1 MIKFNSCLR
10 CASFPGSIGFPTQR
24 LNETNNFV
32 ASVVIEN
39 HKQEKICPRTCR
51 RKGHEEDW
59 IYC

>member
-1 MIKFNSCLR
+1 MTFISCLR

-24 LNETNNFV
+24 LNEINNFV
-32 ASVVIEN
+32 GSVVIKN
-39 HKQEKICPRTCR
+39 RKLKKNCPRKCR